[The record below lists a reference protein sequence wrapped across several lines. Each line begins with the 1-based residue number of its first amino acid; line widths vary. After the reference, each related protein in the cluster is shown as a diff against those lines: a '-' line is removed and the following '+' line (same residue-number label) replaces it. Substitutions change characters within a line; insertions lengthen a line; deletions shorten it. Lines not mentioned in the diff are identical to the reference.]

1 MLLAC
6 DPGKDH
12 FAYSVVSD
20 KNKLMCTGM
29 LGFTISSFSEAGI
42 NENIKE
48 FSKKIKD
55 IFTKW
60 KIDTV
65 VAERY
70 LVRGSNSKMGASCEF
85 ISFMLGIISDICL
98 RNKAEIY
105 LITPAVWKGYCYKA
119 YGFPKKTG
127 LPEVFGF
134 LHLSKNLS
142 TIPILEHQFDSA
154 GIALYWIAKTK
165 KEDAYTRIK
174 KKLVYLWNSN
184 KPVSKVHLKSYN
196 KVVIN
201 SVKRKKEIKGVL

>member
-98 RNKAEIY
+98 RNKADIFNNTRSLER
-105 LITPAVWKGYCYKA
+105 
-119 YGFPKKTG
+119 
-127 LPEVFGF
+127 
-134 LHLSKNLS
+134 
-142 TIPILEHQFDSA
+142 IL
-154 GIALYWIAKTK
+154 L
-165 KEDAYTRIK
+165 
-174 KKLVYLWNSN
+174 
-184 KPVSKVHLKSYN
+184 
-196 KVVIN
+196 
-201 SVKRKKEIKGVL
+201 